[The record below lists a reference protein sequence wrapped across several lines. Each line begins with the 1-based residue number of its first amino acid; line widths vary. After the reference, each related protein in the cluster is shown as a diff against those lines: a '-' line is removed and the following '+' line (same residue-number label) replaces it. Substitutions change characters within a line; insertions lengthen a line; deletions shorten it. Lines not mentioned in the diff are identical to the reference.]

1 MVGGGISADVE
12 GRAVVDV
19 LVIADDGDKEPKGLK
34 EFNIELH
41 NPRGASA

>member
-19 LVIADDGDKEPKGLK
+19 LVIADDGDKESKGLK
-34 EFNIELH
+34 NLTSSYVIQE
-41 NPRGASA
+41 G